1 LDCFAYIIPPSHALK
16 MAVQCSIKATIVGLL
31 LLPITSLSFSRSPT
45 ASFVSI
51 PRSSYLTTNTLAA
64 SREALQGD
72 HFIARN
78 GTSDV
83 LTYQNVG
90 SGLQT
95 DDDDETTTFLER
107 ELLEGYMAHQ
117 QLLLDATDEIV
128 SHADEES
135 ITFYEEPKVLTTS
148 SYITTSTDSVRNN
161 LPKSFI
167 LSDVWKA
174 RMLLLLSAALY
185 GTNFSVVKQLDEIM
199 PVGVS
204 STLRFGLAAF
214 AMLPLLIAPLSEE
227 FKNNVKNT
235 ASKTTYAFME
245 PSRLSV
251 GLAGMEIGLWNSIG
265 YISQAIGLRTTA
277 ASTSAFICSM
287 AVVTVPMLDYIF
299 GRPLLRRQIV
309 GAALA
314 AFGVYA
320 LEMGQDISSFTSD
333 DMASLVQPIMFG
345 LGFWRMEAAMEKFP
359 TEAARLASGQLFMV
373 FLVSLSYLVCWSPA
387 GDDLMIQDACNVIPT
402 MGDIAA
408 WLSDPSILG
417 MLIWTGLI
425 TTAFTI
431 YMETLALKT
440 LSAAETTLIFST
452 EPLFGA
458 AFAAVVAN
466 ECLSEGGYIGSALII
481 GGCVISG
488 IDWSQHFRRHG
499 DIQDSN

>member
-1 LDCFAYIIPPSHALK
+1 
-16 MAVQCSIKATIVGLL
+16 
-31 LLPITSLSFSRSPT
+31 
-45 ASFVSI
+45 
-51 PRSSYLTTNTLAA
+51 
-64 SREALQGD
+64 
-72 HFIARN
+72 
-78 GTSDV
+78 
-83 LTYQNVG
+83 
-90 SGLQT
+90 
-95 DDDDETTTFLER
+95 
-107 ELLEGYMAHQ
+107 
-117 QLLLDATDEIV
+117 
-128 SHADEES
+128 
-135 ITFYEEPKVLTTS
+135 
-148 SYITTSTDSVRNN
+148 
-161 LPKSFI
+161 
-167 LSDVWKA
+167 
-174 RMLLLLSAALY
+174 
-185 GTNFSVVKQLDEIM
+185 
-199 PVGVS
+199 
-204 STLRFGLAAF
+204 
-214 AMLPLLIAPLSEE
+214 
-227 FKNNVKNT
+227 
-235 ASKTTYAFME
+235 
-245 PSRLSV
+245 
-251 GLAGMEIGLWNSIG
+251 
-265 YISQAIGLRTTA
+265 
-277 ASTSAFICSM
+277 M

-320 LEMGQDISSFTSD
+320 LEIGQDVSSFTSD

-488 IDWSQHFRRHG
+488 IDWSQHFRRRG
-499 DIQDSN
+499 GIQESN

>member
-1 LDCFAYIIPPSHALK
+1 
-16 MAVQCSIKATIVGLL
+16 
-31 LLPITSLSFSRSPT
+31 
-45 ASFVSI
+45 
-51 PRSSYLTTNTLAA
+51 
-64 SREALQGD
+64 
-72 HFIARN
+72 
-78 GTSDV
+78 
-83 LTYQNVG
+83 
-90 SGLQT
+90 
-95 DDDDETTTFLER
+95 
-107 ELLEGYMAHQ
+107 
-117 QLLLDATDEIV
+117 
-128 SHADEES
+128 
-135 ITFYEEPKVLTTS
+135 
-148 SYITTSTDSVRNN
+148 
-161 LPKSFI
+161 
-167 LSDVWKA
+167 
-174 RMLLLLSAALY
+174 
-185 GTNFSVVKQLDEIM
+185 
-199 PVGVS
+199 
-204 STLRFGLAAF
+204 
-214 AMLPLLIAPLSEE
+214 
-227 FKNNVKNT
+227 
-235 ASKTTYAFME
+235 
-245 PSRLSV
+245 
-251 GLAGMEIGLWNSIG
+251 
-265 YISQAIGLRTTA
+265 
-277 ASTSAFICSM
+277 M

-488 IDWSQHFRRHG
+488 IDWSQHFRRRG
-499 DIQDSN
+499 DLQDSN

>member
-1 LDCFAYIIPPSHALK
+1 
-16 MAVQCSIKATIVGLL
+16 
-31 LLPITSLSFSRSPT
+31 
-45 ASFVSI
+45 
-51 PRSSYLTTNTLAA
+51 
-64 SREALQGD
+64 
-72 HFIARN
+72 
-78 GTSDV
+78 
-83 LTYQNVG
+83 
-90 SGLQT
+90 
-95 DDDDETTTFLER
+95 
-107 ELLEGYMAHQ
+107 
-117 QLLLDATDEIV
+117 
-128 SHADEES
+128 
-135 ITFYEEPKVLTTS
+135 
-148 SYITTSTDSVRNN
+148 
-161 LPKSFI
+161 
-167 LSDVWKA
+167 
-174 RMLLLLSAALY
+174 
-185 GTNFSVVKQLDEIM
+185 
-199 PVGVS
+199 
-204 STLRFGLAAF
+204 
-214 AMLPLLIAPLSEE
+214 
-227 FKNNVKNT
+227 
-235 ASKTTYAFME
+235 
-245 PSRLSV
+245 
-251 GLAGMEIGLWNSIG
+251 
-265 YISQAIGLRTTA
+265 
-277 ASTSAFICSM
+277 M

-402 MGDIAA
+402 MSDIAA
-408 WLSDPSILG
+408 WLSDPGILG

-488 IDWSQHFRRHG
+488 IDWSEHFRRRG
-499 DIQDSN
+499 DIQESN

>member
-1 LDCFAYIIPPSHALK
+1 
-16 MAVQCSIKATIVGLL
+16 MAVQNSIKATIVGLL
-31 LLPITSLSFSRSPT
+31 LLPITSFSFSRSPS

-51 PRSSYLTTNTLAA
+51 PRSRYLTTNTLAA
-64 SREALQGD
+64 SREALQGE

-95 DDDDETTTFLER
+95 EDDDDETTFLER

-117 QLLLDATDEIV
+117 QYLLDATDEIIV
-128 SHADEES
+128 SHHADEES
-135 ITFYEEPKVLTTS
+135 VTFYEEPQVLTTS
-148 SYITTSTDSVRNN
+148 SYTTTASTDSVRNH

-185 GTNFSVVKQLDEIM
+185 GTNFSVVKQLDEII

-235 ASKTTYAFME
+235 ASKTTTYAFLE

-320 LEMGQDISSFTSD
+320 LEMGQDVSSFTSD

-488 IDWSQHFRRHG
+488 IDWSQHFRRRG
-499 DIQDSN
+499 GIQESN

>member
-1 LDCFAYIIPPSHALK
+1 
-16 MAVQCSIKATIVGLL
+16 
-31 LLPITSLSFSRSPT
+31 
-45 ASFVSI
+45 
-51 PRSSYLTTNTLAA
+51 
-64 SREALQGD
+64 
-72 HFIARN
+72 
-78 GTSDV
+78 
-83 LTYQNVG
+83 
-90 SGLQT
+90 
-95 DDDDETTTFLER
+95 
-107 ELLEGYMAHQ
+107 
-117 QLLLDATDEIV
+117 
-128 SHADEES
+128 
-135 ITFYEEPKVLTTS
+135 
-148 SYITTSTDSVRNN
+148 
-161 LPKSFI
+161 
-167 LSDVWKA
+167 
-174 RMLLLLSAALY
+174 
-185 GTNFSVVKQLDEIM
+185 
-199 PVGVS
+199 
-204 STLRFGLAAF
+204 
-214 AMLPLLIAPLSEE
+214 
-227 FKNNVKNT
+227 
-235 ASKTTYAFME
+235 
-245 PSRLSV
+245 
-251 GLAGMEIGLWNSIG
+251 
-265 YISQAIGLRTTA
+265 
-277 ASTSAFICSM
+277 M

-402 MGDIAA
+402 MSDIAA
-408 WLSDPSILG
+408 WLSDPGILG

-499 DIQDSN
+499 DIQESN